1 MSREIRHPR
10 GLGLEWL
17 VIVFLFAVELAVV
30 CGVYGAL
37 IVMAIRFTAESTLR
51 DTISVM
57 PAGLRD
63 RLNRLLAFA

>member
-30 CGVYGAL
+30 RSPA
-37 IVMAIRFTAESTLR
+37 ARAADDRAE
-51 DTISVM
+51 
-57 PAGLRD
+57 AGE
-63 RLNRLLAFA
+63 FESP